1 MHLSSNSII
10 KTTHYNYSKIF
21 SNPINIGYGIDDNFA
36 RCTATSIFSFY
47 KNNPN
52 KNFIFHILE
61 NNLSN
66 TYKEKFHLLANKYN
80 NLYNK
85 YRYFKK
91 STLKYYFYNSYVF

>member
-47 KNNPN
+47 KNNPI
-52 KNFIFHILE
+52 KIL
-61 NNLSN
+61 
-66 TYKEKFHLLANKYN
+66 F
-80 NLYNK
+80 
-85 YRYFKK
+85 
-91 STLKYYFYNSYVF
+91 SYIRK